1 MFLETCR
8 RFTLDNGLELV
19 CAPMPAVR
27 SVSMGLYVRVGS
39 RYETAAEAGIS
50 HFLEHMLF
58 KGCEGWPTARAIANE
73 IEGRGGYLNASTGPE
88 FTSYWVRIGAR
99 HWRLGLNVLAAM
111 IRRPL
116 LDPTECERER
126 QVILD
131 EIAMYRDV
139 PEDYV
144 SQLSNEALWDDHPLG
159 REIAGTPEAVAA
171 LTVDQLRDYHHR
183 GYRPEAAVLSIAGA
197 VDAEAVLAATRE
209 AFGDWEAGE
218 PLPPYLPAPVLNGP
232 PRLRAQQRP
241 AEQSHI
247 QLAVPGLPRRHPDRF
262 VLNVLNAVVGDGLS
276 SRLWQRLREELGLA
290 YSVGSYIQQFDDAGV
305 LGVFGGCDTDRLEEA
320 LNETMAVWRQ
330 LQTEA
335 LDADALQ
342 MYKEYLKGRLELSSE
357 DSSAVASWWG
367 RQLIANHE
375 MLSLDQVLAAID
387 AVTADDVRR
396 LAETLWRPER
406 LTLAYVGPADPD
418 ALRAW
423 LFNQS
428 LSPETAPVSTLA
440 AGGDDAPAN
449 GAGIPTAT

>member
-1 MFLETCR
+1 MYLESCQ

-19 CAPMPAVR
+19 CTPMPSVR
-27 SVSMGLYVRVGS
+27 SVSLGLFVRVGS

-99 HWRLGLNVLAAM
+99 HWQLGLKVLAAM
-111 IRRPL
+111 VRRPL

-144 SQLSNEALWDDHPLG
+144 SQLSNEALWGDHPLG
-159 REIAGTPEAVAA
+159 REIAGTPESVAA
-171 LTVDQLRDYHHR
+171 LTVDHLRAYHHR
-183 GYRPEAAVLSIAGA
+183 GYRPDAAVLAVAGA
-197 VDAEAVLAATRE
+197 VDPEAVLAVSHE

-218 PLPPYLPAPVLNGP
+218 PLPPYLPAPAVDGP

-247 QLAVPGLPRRHPDRF
+247 QLAVPGLHRRHPDRF
-262 VLNVLNAVVGDGLS
+262 ALSVLNAVVGDGLS

-290 YSVGSYIQQFDDAGV
+290 YNIGSYIQQFDDAGV
-305 LGVFGGCDTDRLEEA
+305 LGVFGGCDTEHLEA
-320 LNETMAVWRQ
+320 TLTETMAIWRR
-330 LQTEA
+330 LQEER
-335 LDADALQ
+335 LDADSLQ
-342 MYKEYLKGRLELSSE
+342 LFKEYLKGRLELSSE

-375 MLSLDQVLAAID
+375 LLSLDQVLAAID
-387 AVTADDVRR
+387 AVTAEDVCR
-396 LAETLWRPER
+396 LANTLWRPER
-406 LTLAYVGPADPD
+406 LTLAYVGPVDPEM
-418 ALRAW
+418 LGAW
-423 LFNQS
+423 LASQS
-428 LSPETAPVSTLA
+428 SSPETTPVSSPV
-440 AGGDDAPAN
+440 AGAGDALPN
-449 GAGIPTAT
+449 GAGRPNAA